1 MGNGV
6 TCDERKWWDTLW
18 DMLGAMAYNRLDKPN
33 RNVLREIISSKLKNE
48 ILPSGGNKV
57 KVETEL
63 PSRIRNLF
71 SPRK

>member
-33 RNVLREIISSKLKNE
+33 KNGLREIISLKLKNH
-48 ILPSGGNKV
+48 LKS
-57 KVETEL
+57 
-63 PSRIRNLF
+63 S
-71 SPRK
+71 